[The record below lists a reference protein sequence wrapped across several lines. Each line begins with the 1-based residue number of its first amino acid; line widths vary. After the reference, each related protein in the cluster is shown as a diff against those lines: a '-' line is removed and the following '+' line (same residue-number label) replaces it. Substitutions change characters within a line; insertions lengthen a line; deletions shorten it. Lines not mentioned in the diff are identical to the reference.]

1 MFEAGAHV
9 VPLLTR
15 GVIVILLIAEKGE
28 SFFFG
33 VGGANGKCPYTSR
46 YPQTIGHM
54 NITNWTMYAIK
65 KKISRHNIWW
75 GSRLEMLWK
84 GKLGDIYILLYMHI
98 FEIPKEKIIKNKI
111 KSIKRKNRRKE
122 GKKWK
127 ERPYNMISLNINRFI
142 NMVGHACLILNL
154 CSFSNVTS
162 TRYRRNYYNNIT
174 NKS

>member
-1 MFEAGAHV
+1 MGWVRPMVNVHTPV
-9 VPLLTR
+9 DSPKPLDIWTSQIELCM
-15 GVIVILLIAEKGE
+15 LL
-28 SFFFG
+28 
-33 VGGANGKCPYTSR
+33 
-46 YPQTIGHM
+46 
-54 NITNWTMYAIK
+54 K

-98 FEIPKEKIIKNKI
+98 FEIPKEKIMKNKI